1 MIHRCPSCGYEPV
14 DQSLI
19 CPNCGAEIVENVTEK
34 LQHEENP
41 QTDLSSVENKVD
53 DSTVEVIT
61 FEDTDEV
68 NDDIVWSD
76 LQEQP
81 IGEVMKELA
90 KEHDVPLSKAD
101 LATINITLSE
111 EEQDNSEDNQSAQLA
126 DLVQEQQ
133 EKQKEAEDLALEE
146 NPILANYIEMHNAQ
160 KEAQRLAEQ
169 AENQQAE
176 ANVQEPQEVASQEK
190 SNQTVRY
197 RKINQCFSR

>member
-34 LQHEENP
+34 LQHEENL

-101 LATINITLSE
+101 LAAINITLS
-111 EEQDNSEDNQSAQLA
+111 
-126 DLVQEQQ
+126 
-133 EKQKEAEDLALEE
+133 
-146 NPILANYIEMHNAQ
+146 
-160 KEAQRLAEQ
+160 
-169 AENQQAE
+169 
-176 ANVQEPQEVASQEK
+176 
-190 SNQTVRY
+190 
-197 RKINQCFSR
+197 